1 MNECTL
7 DNENFEQLIFAI
19 RRKKCILMLGPDAS
33 VEQVNGT
40 SQPLNEI
47 LAYELA
53 QRIRPDSRKDINPS
67 NLTEVSQYYQMEHGR
82 NALEIFVESFYRKRQ
97 NAVSEIHQNLAS
109 LPFDFAVAASPDNLF
124 ANALKEKDKPPKISA
139 LTENKFQY
147 NVKFKYNNS
156 SMKEVFHAGKR
167 MQTG

>member
-1 MNECTL
+1 
-7 DNENFEQLIFAI
+7 
-19 RRKKCILMLGPDAS
+19 MLGPDAS
-33 VEQVNGT
+33 VEQVNGQ
-40 SQPLNEI
+40 SQPLNDI